1 MSQQFASN
9 DPRLAEPAF
18 RAFTSIAKAWALT
31 DLEQSKIL
39 GQSVDDAFAVL
50 VTGIVGD
57 RWPDTLER
65 VSFVI
70 GIYAALHSVFRNQEQ
85 ADGWIRRPNQAALF
99 GGGPALALMCSGRV
113 EDLASVREH
122 IEGQGICDA

>member
-18 RAFTSIAKAWALT
+18 RAFTNIAKAWALT

-57 RWPDTLER
+57 RWPNTLER
-65 VSFVI
+65 VSYVI
-70 GIYAALHSVFRNQEQ
+70 GIYTALHSVFRWQPR
-85 ADGWIRRPNQAALF
+85 GVRRFATDSPMPARHLSLARTDH
-99 GGGPALALMCSGRV
+99 GPL
-113 EDLASVREH
+113 
-122 IEGQGICDA
+122 